1 MIKRF
6 AFPLTLTI
14 VAILASTALWWSTP
28 AGIGLTNDSAAYI
41 SGARSLMEG
50 TGYSETWLA
59 GDLEPITHY
68 PPLLSITLA
77 GIGALGFDPLR
88 GVRGLNILLW
98 GINTALMGLLVWRMT
113 RSQPAGVLAALL
125 FALNASLFRV
135 HAFALSEPLF
145 LMLSFLA
152 FLLFDFSFEG
162 QSPRQNIL
170 SPAFFSLFFSG
181 FSVGLA
187 FLARYSG
194 LALLATLVMAF
205 FLLRSNWS
213 SRIAR
218 SGVFLFGA
226 LPLMVSWVL
235 RNALIAQNATNRTID
250 WHPITSENIERGLYN
265 AMIFLFPY
273 DPLHRDLWKSQ
284 AIPGLL
290 ACIGF
295 VLVIWLLV
303 RARDFWM
310 EQRAVNILLF
320 STSLYIFGYLG
331 SILTSI
337 TLFDAS
343 TRLEPR
349 ILAPLYVSWIIL
361 FSAGMWWLWNKQHI
375 IGRSI
380 VILLAASAL
389 GLSIY
394 GQSQAMLEYRD
405 AAGLGYGSWRWRDSL
420 VMEALKDLPP
430 EITIYTNSPPAV
442 YFGAKR
448 PSLPAPTPIDP
459 GHNTP
464 RDYYDE
470 HLKIMREDILAGR
483 AVLALFDYPDG
494 DYAQFVDGLNL
505 AVNAQR
511 HRLYTQP

>member
-1 MIKRF
+1 MTNRYLF
-6 AFPLTLTI
+6 PAFLILL
-14 VAILASTALWWSTP
+14 AILASAALWWSTP

-41 SGARSLMEG
+41 SGARSLVEG

-77 GIGALGFDPLR
+77 GFGSLGLDPLR
-88 GVRGLNILLW
+88 GARLLNILLW
-98 GINTALMGLLVWRMT
+98 GINTALMGLLVWRLS
-113 RSQPAGVLAALL
+113 RSKPAGVLAAAL
-125 FALNASLFRV
+125 FALNAPLFRI

-162 QSPRQNIL
+162 QSPRENIL
-170 SPAFFSLFFSG
+170 SPAFFSLFFAG

-194 LALLATLVMAF
+194 LALLATFVVAF

-226 LPLMVSWVL
+226 LPLMASWVL
-235 RNALIAQNATNRTID
+235 RNALIAQNATNRTLA
-250 WHPITSENIERGLYN
+250 WHPITAENIERGLYN
-265 AMIFLFPY
+265 AMIFLFPI
-273 DPLHRDLWKSQ
+273 PELHRGIWKSG
-284 AIPGLL
+284 IMPGLL
-290 ACIGF
+290 ACTGL
-295 VLVIWLLV
+295 VLLVWLLV
-303 RARDFWM
+303 RARDFWVS
-310 EQRAVNILLF
+310 QRKVNILLF
-320 STSLYIFGYLG
+320 ATGLYIFGYLG
-331 SILTSI
+331 SVLTSI

-361 FSAGMWWLWNKQHI
+361 FSAGMWWLWRQKQAAL
-375 IGRSI
+375 RA
-380 VILLAASAL
+380 VVVLLAATSIGFSANTL
-389 GLSIY
+389 A
-394 GQSQAMLEYRD
+394 QAMLEYRE
-405 AAGLGYGSWRWRDSL
+405 AAGLGYGSWRWRDSQ

-442 YFGAKR
+442 YFGARR
-448 PSLPAPTPIDP
+448 PSLPVPTPIDP
-459 GHNTP
+459 GHNSP
-464 RDYYDE
+464 RNYYEE
-470 HLKIMREDILAGR
+470 HLQTMREDILAGR

-494 DYAQFVDGLNL
+494 NYDDLTEGLNL
-505 AVNAQR
+505 TINIQR